1 MKVIIVALSVIVA
14 VTTALPQQGYGAEQI
29 FETLSSLFQAENL
42 HQILTVVGGDYKSD
56 KLCSMCEKSVST
68 LDSFLGDANV
78 QTKLSSALAVGC
90 NKITDQNKQQ
100 SCTKL
105 ITKDFPML
113 LEMITKLINPTTI
126 CAKMFKTCPNPSPS
140 KTELAN
146 VGNPFTKDVVADLEC
161 AACFS
166 GFGFIEQAFLNK
178 DVVSFCTKNIQPL
191 CDFLTDPERYQK
203 CLDTVTKVVGEIF
216 QSFRKHADP
225 RSLCIGT
232 AADPAKING
241 TGCPVM
247 SSYYMKNKL

>member
-14 VTTALPQQGYGAEQI
+14 VTTALPQQGYGAEKM
-29 FETLSSLFQAENL
+29 FETFSSLFQAENL

-68 LDSFLGDANV
+68 LDSFLSDANV

-113 LEMITKLINPTTI
+113 LETITKLINPTTI
-126 CAKMFKTCPNPSPS
+126 CVKMFKTCPNPSPS
-140 KTELAN
+140 KTDLAN
-146 VGNPFTKDVVADLEC
+146 YGNPFVPKVIDDLEC
-161 AACFS
+161 AACFA
-166 GFGFIEQAFLNK
+166 GFGFIEQAFLNN
-178 DVVSFCTKNIQPL
+178 DFASFCTEQIQPV
-191 CDFLTDPERYQK
+191 CDFLTDAEKHQK

-216 QSFRKHADP
+216 QSLRKHADP

-232 AADPAKING
+232 AADPAKIPN
-241 TGCPVM
+241 TGCPVK
-247 SSYYMKNKL
+247 SYYMKNKL